1 MTVTHRLS
9 VSFESE
15 LPGQTET
22 VHNMISKPFVNNGF
36 PVLVG
41 KKMNISIKLVS
52 KKCDET
58 SWQTP
63 ALTPATPINDIATKS

>member
-1 MTVTHRLS
+1 MTVTLRFS
-9 VSFESE
+9 VSFGSE

-36 PVLVG
+36 PVLLG
-41 KKMNISIKLVS
+41 KKMNISIKLV
-52 KKCDET
+52 KKSDEI

-63 ALTPATPINDIATKS
+63 AFTPARAIHYQHQQMT